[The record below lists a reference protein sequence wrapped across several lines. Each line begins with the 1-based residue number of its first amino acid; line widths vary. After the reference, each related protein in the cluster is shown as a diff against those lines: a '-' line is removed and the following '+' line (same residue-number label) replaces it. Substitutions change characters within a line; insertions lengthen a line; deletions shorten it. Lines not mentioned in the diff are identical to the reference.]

1 MLAGVTKSGF
11 HYEITDDR
19 LNNMELVDAL
29 SEFDETEND
38 GDKAIV
44 LSRVCRLMLG
54 SKQKTALY
62 NHLREPEGNV
72 PIDKVLA
79 EVMDIITNESVK
91 N

>member
-1 MLAGVTKSGF
+1 MLAGVTNSGF
-11 HYEITDDR
+11 HYEISDDQ

-54 SKQKTALY
+54 TKQKKALY
-62 NHLREPEGNV
+62 DHLREPEGNV
-72 PIDKVLA
+72 PIEKVLS
-79 EVMDIITNESVK
+79 EVMSIISNESIK